1 MERYRICHDGAMD
14 AGADDMVC
22 WCSSVALEA
31 RQTAGY
37 RKGRPV
43 KLVPLFWKSWSFW
56 LMILTAILG
65 AAEAALPLFTSVVPP
80 RSFALASMVT
90 GIAAAVARTIQQ
102 QSMHPNEK
110 PD

>member
-1 MERYRICHDGAMD
+1 M
-14 AGADDMVC
+14 
-22 WCSSVALEA
+22 
-31 RQTAGY
+31 
-37 RKGRPV
+37 

-65 AAEAALPLFTSVVPP
+65 AAEVALPLFTSVLPP
-80 RSFALASMVT
+80 KTFAVASMLT

-102 QSMHPNEK
+102 KSMNPDEK

>member
-1 MERYRICHDGAMD
+1 M
-14 AGADDMVC
+14 
-22 WCSSVALEA
+22 
-31 RQTAGY
+31 
-37 RKGRPV
+37 

-65 AAEAALPLFTSVVPP
+65 AAEVAFPLFTSVLPP
-80 RSFALASMVT
+80 KTFAVASMLT

-102 QSMHPNEK
+102 KSMHPDEN

>member
-1 MERYRICHDGAMD
+1 M
-14 AGADDMVC
+14 
-22 WCSSVALEA
+22 
-31 RQTAGY
+31 
-37 RKGRPV
+37 

-65 AAEAALPLFTSVVPP
+65 AAEVALPLFTSVLPP
-80 RSFALASMVT
+80 KTFAIASMLT

-102 QSMHPNEK
+102 KSMHPDEN

>member
-1 MERYRICHDGAMD
+1 M
-14 AGADDMVC
+14 
-22 WCSSVALEA
+22 
-31 RQTAGY
+31 
-37 RKGRPV
+37 

-65 AAEAALPLFTSVVPP
+65 AAEVALPLFTSVLPP
-80 RSFALASMVT
+80 KTFAVASMLT

-102 QSMHPNEK
+102 KSMHPDEN

>member
-1 MERYRICHDGAMD
+1 M
-14 AGADDMVC
+14 
-22 WCSSVALEA
+22 
-31 RQTAGY
+31 
-37 RKGRPV
+37 

-65 AAEAALPLFTSVVPP
+65 AAEVALPLFTSVLPP
-80 RSFALASMVT
+80 KTFAIASMLT

-102 QSMHPNEK
+102 KSMHPDEK

>member
-1 MERYRICHDGAMD
+1 M
-14 AGADDMVC
+14 
-22 WCSSVALEA
+22 
-31 RQTAGY
+31 
-37 RKGRPV
+37 

-65 AAEAALPLFTSVVPP
+65 AAEVALPLFTSVLPP
-80 RSFALASMVT
+80 KTFAVASMLT

-102 QSMHPNEK
+102 KSMHPDEK